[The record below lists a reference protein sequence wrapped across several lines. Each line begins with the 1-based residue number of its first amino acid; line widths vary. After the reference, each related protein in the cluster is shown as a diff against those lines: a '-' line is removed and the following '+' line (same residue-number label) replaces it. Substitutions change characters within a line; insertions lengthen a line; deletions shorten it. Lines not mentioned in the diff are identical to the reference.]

1 MAKDSVL
8 VDGITA
14 SLANTLETIFG
25 PAVEDTL
32 IKAVTASNPTT
43 VNASYQMNIV
53 PASGDITKPEIPFQ
67 VVIRLDADNGAGV
80 VNQVIPQGGTL
91 RISTSTA
98 DSIAFRVTGRIL
110 TP

>member
-14 SLANTLETIFG
+14 SLANTLEIIFT
-25 PAVEDTL
+25 AVEDTL

-43 VNASYQMNIV
+43 INASYEMNIV

-67 VVIRLDADNGAGV
+67 VVIRLDADNGADV
-80 VNQVIPQGGTL
+80 VNHVIPKGGTL
-91 RISTSTA
+91 RISTSA
-98 DSIAFRVTGRIL
+98 ANSIAFRVTGRIL

>member
-14 SLANTLETIFG
+14 SLANTLETIFT
-25 PAVEDTL
+25 AVEDTL

-67 VVIRLDADNGAGV
+67 VVIRLDADNGADV
-80 VNQVIPQGGTL
+80 VNHVIPKGGTL
-91 RISTSTA
+91 RISTSAA

>member
-8 VDGITA
+8 VDGVTA
-14 SLANTLETIFG
+14 SLANTLETIFT
-25 PAVEDTL
+25 AVEDTL

-53 PASGDITKPEIPFQ
+53 PVSGDTTKPEIPFQ
-67 VVIRLDADNGAGV
+67 VVIRLDADNGADV
-80 VNQVIPQGGTL
+80 VNHVIPKGGTL
-91 RISTSTA
+91 RISTSAA